1 MEWDAMPPFL
11 RLRDRWMEASYPQ
24 SYAAWD
30 DEQVRRGAAGRIT
43 SVTDITDCC
52 PCRHKHMADD

>member
-1 MEWDAMPPFL
+1 MPPFL

-30 DEQVRRGAAGRIT
+30 EEQVRRGAAGRIT
-43 SVTDITDCC
+43 SVTDVTDCC